1 MIVRQWMY
9 QTCAEYGWYQTSGS
23 TNQPF
28 GSSFPVELSVQQCI
42 DLYNNTFTATHIDD
56 NIDRINII
64 YGGMNPAVTNVFFTQ
79 GQLDPWRPMGI
90 QGNFSDA
97 APGVVISSNIK
108 ILLELSAI
116 YFLTIKLYLSSFLA
130 VASHTQDL
138 YSMSPNDHPDMTA
151 AKEQITELV
160 REWLGLN

>member
-42 DLYNNTFTATHIDD
+42 DLYNNTFTASHIDD
-56 NIDRINII
+56 NIDRVNII

-90 QGNFSDA
+90 QGNFSEA
-97 APGVVISSNIK
+97 APGVVIPSNII
-108 ILLELSAI
+108 ILLKLSAI
-116 YFLTIKLYLSSFLA
+116 YFLIIKRSLSALSLQWPPT
-130 VASHTQDL
+130 HRIYIQ
-138 YSMSPNDHPDMTA
+138 
-151 AKEQITELV
+151 
-160 REWLGLN
+160 